1 MRVVPCAVRWMYVL
15 ALFSLAGLV
24 ACGGS
29 TGRSDM
35 AAEAGGESLAV
46 ERLAGWVA
54 RVPSGRPTVRD
65 AEFAATVWVDYTLL
79 AQAAARGD
87 SLTDTETVTAALLPD
102 LTLLTLR
109 TWHDSL
115 VARRAP
121 LPADLPDSLYAQD
134 SVRVIQHILLRVT
147 NPQDLQ
153 AISVLRSQADSLL
166 AVVRAGTPFDV
177 VARARSDD
185 SSSAANGGYLPVSRR
200 GAFPPEFERGAWALK
215 PGDLGGVG
223 SRAGFH
229 LIRRPPL
236 DEVRGRLSRYAD
248 SLATR
253 RADSLH
259 LDSLATTRRLAVTET
274 AVPTLRAFF
283 LDPASRTD
291 SVPLATWEGGSLA
304 LAQIAAWIDL
314 LPPRGYLDLRGAS
327 DLTLEAFVREISR
340 QQLLLEEATA
350 AGIRVSSADR
360 ASLDAAYRRRLRES
374 LASLGLLDSTATLP
388 AGEAPGRV
396 AALMDGLTT
405 DRVRWQPL
413 PSALGAVL
421 RSRAGYRLHQA
432 GIEAATTE
440 ARAQATPRDSLRQ
453 N

>member
-1 MRVVPCAVRWMYVL
+1 MGVAPGAARRMALPILL
-15 ALFSLAGLV
+15 ASVGLV
-24 ACGGS
+24 ACGGPS
-29 TGRSDM
+29 GRSDI
-35 AAEAGGESLAV
+35 AAEAGGGSLTTG
-46 ERLAGWVA
+46 RLAGWVA

-79 AQAAARGD
+79 AQAAMQGN
-87 SLTDTETVTAALLPD
+87 SLTDAETVTAALLPD